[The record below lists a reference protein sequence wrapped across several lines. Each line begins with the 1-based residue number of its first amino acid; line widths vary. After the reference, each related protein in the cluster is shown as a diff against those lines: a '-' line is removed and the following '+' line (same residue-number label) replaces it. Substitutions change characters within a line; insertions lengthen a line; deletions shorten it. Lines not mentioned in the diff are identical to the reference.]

1 MESTSKK
8 ANAFRTKKSK
18 WSVVSIVLSSLMAG
32 GALAGSAVGIS
43 NIAKNYTEGAE
54 FTKTVNGRM
63 KINPSALHEVE
74 DLEEAQEIANDCAH
88 KLSQWLKDNGQK
100 NYDVSAEA
108 YENTDGIECY
118 LNAKFDIEKVENKFP
133 TSLEDKDKKIDNDP
147 YLSFFSSN
155 AFNSNEKTFVYRW
168 YLKDTERPEPFDKP
182 QYTVIPFR
190 EIFSLPK
197 TTDKQDHKARTLVS
211 EDGENG
217 VVLEVQ
223 ESTILSDIYADLALA
238 KKDSEDKPD
247 PENEIANEWQKPR
260 LYIVNNLQGLLNEA
274 NYHLSYWNSK
284 KNADENEQYLR
295 WYSETQYATF
305 AENYTTKDF
314 KGQEFGDPEKTKHHF
329 KLDHVVDKEGHEIS
343 GGLDLFNYIDR
354 STAGSNEIGFTNKY
368 IDKIVTLTDFDKVMP
383 AKITDSYKNDVD
395 DTENPNI
402 KCFWY
407 PTTSKTSA
415 EEYLNDQIKY
425 GFNQASIQELSFDT
439 ISQEGEE
446 GSKLVIDQIKNKD
459 IISQAIPPTFTETI
473 FGGSNLVG
481 ALSLGFL
488 IFLIALLVILA
499 CLYRTTGVIS
509 WICMIFALSMTGLIA
524 TIGST
529 AITMSLLFGL
539 FALSL
544 VGFMACAA
552 ICGRLKRRLNS
563 REDIQV
569 MVNKAFKKSLLPV
582 LDISIVTLIFGVCF
596 LYIAPMSLNALG
608 LVLIAGAFMT
618 FLSVYLL
625 NGLLHGLLFNNRMMI
640 NKYQFFGKP
649 SNLANE
655 SLAQSNN
662 AIPASL
668 DATKLEIPYYSSMSR
683 RKIDATNK
691 KALIAICVIAGLLVI
706 GIIVFSVVGFTS
718 PTLFHTTTCVAIKF
732 EGDIFAQDWFKGLD
746 YVSYSHTGGWWFFN
760 TNMSNAYSVAH
771 SMATSAHLVFG
782 TDVQCQTIFGTTN
795 QDILNMA
802 LISIIIATLVSAL
815 YAGLR
820 HNWIAIVP
828 MIAGSFGMPLL
839 ILGLSAICQVKF
851 DQFVVLGFALV
862 SIVNTIF
869 AMNIVGST
877 NEAWSRKEAFTNNE
891 FKYIINVSL
900 TNNWTYIWSNAMAY
914 GLFILLYGL
923 SAPIGPSTVST
934 VGLLIVAFVVTMV
947 ITPFVVSFL
956 LYQFMKIR
964 NFALSR
970 HYEKSKSKVIIN
982 YDDIDE
988 QGIEGINK
996 FTKRIPISET
1006 KTKGA

>member
-1 MESTSKK
+1 MENTSKK
-8 ANAFRTKKSK
+8 ANTFRTKKSK

-63 KINPSALHEVE
+63 KINPSALREVE

-88 KLSQWLKDNGQK
+88 KLSQWLKDSGQK

-108 YENTDGIECY
+108 YANTDGIECY
-118 LNAKFDIEKVENKFP
+118 LNAQFEVEKVENKNP
-133 TSLEDKDKKIDNDP
+133 LSIEEKDKKIDNDP

-168 YLKDTERPEPFDKP
+168 YVKDPGQDPSWNKP

-274 NYHLSYWNSK
+274 NYHLSYWNGF
-284 KNADENEQYLR
+284 KNDDEYLS
-295 WYSETQYATF
+295 WYSETQYGTF
-305 AENYTTKDF
+305 ADNYINKDFRGQNEESTTKQD
-314 KGQEFGDPEKTKHHF
+314 EHF
-329 KLDHVVDKEGHEIS
+329 KLNSVEDKDGNEVS
-343 GGLDLFNYIDR
+343 GLDLFNYIDQAT
-354 STAGSNEIGFTNKY
+354 SGTNEIGFTSKY
-368 IDKIVTLTDFDKVMP
+368 VDKIVTLSDFDKVMP

-407 PTTSKTSA
+407 PTSSKTTA
-415 EEYLNDQIKY
+415 EKYLNNQIKY
-425 GFNQASIQELSFDT
+425 GFNQASIQELSFET
-439 ISQEGEE
+439 TKTGKY
-446 GSKLVIDQIKNKD
+446 GSEDVIDQIKNKD
-459 IISQAIPPTFTETI
+459 IIAQAIPPTFTETI

-539 FALSL
+539 FALSI
-544 VGFMACAA
+544 VGFMASVA
-552 ICGRLKRRLNS
+552 ICGRLKRRLYS
-563 REDIQV
+563 REDTQV
-569 MVNKAFKKSLLPV
+569 MVNKAFKRSLLPV
-582 LDISIVTLIFGVCF
+582 LDISIVTLIFGICF
-596 LYIAPMSLNALG
+596 IYIAPISLNALG
-608 LVLIAGAFMT
+608 LVLIAGAFMI

-625 NGLLHGLLFNNRMMI
+625 NGLLHGLFFSNSLMI

-683 RKIDATNK
+683 RKIDVTNK

-718 PTLFHTTTCVAIKF
+718 PTLFHTTTCISIKF
-732 EGDIFAQDWFKGLD
+732 DGDIFAQSWFTGLD
-746 YVSYSHTGGWWFFN
+746 YVSYSHTGEWWFFY
-760 TNMSNAYSVAH
+760 TNMSNAYSVAQE
-771 SMATSAHLVFG
+771 MATPAGLVFG
-782 TDVQCQTIFGTTN
+782 TDIQCQTIFGTTN

-839 ILGLSAICQVKF
+839 ILGLSSIFQVKF
-851 DQFVVLGFALV
+851 DQFVVLGFAFV

-877 NEAWSRKEAFTNNE
+877 NEAWSRKEPFTNDE
-891 FKYIINVSL
+891 FKYIVNVSL
-900 TNNWTYIWSNAMAY
+900 TNNWTYIWSNAIAY
-914 GLFILLYGL
+914 GLFILIYGL
-923 SAPIGPSTVST
+923 SAPIGPSTAST
-934 VGLLIVAFVVTMV
+934 IGLLIVAFVVTMAV
-947 ITPFVVSFL
+947 TPFVVSFL
-956 LYQFMKIR
+956 LYQFMRVR
-964 NFALSR
+964 NLALTR
-970 HYEKSKSKVIIN
+970 RYQKSKSKVIIN
-982 YDDIDE
+982 YDDVDE

-1006 KTKGA
+1006 KAQGAKND